1 MSRPLPISRL
11 EKYLIQKNR
20 GSATGRNL
28 VCMLESKTAW
38 GTGHCYRM
46 EVGAERGLGSYSIR
60 PSGQPKDSRF
70 SLDGFKQ
77 MIKIHLRG
85 MT

>member
-28 VCMLESKTAW
+28 VCMLEKQNS
-38 GTGHCYRM
+38 
-46 EVGAERGLGSYSIR
+46 LGNWTLLQNGGGGRKGI
-60 PSGQPKDSRF
+60 GIIFHKAF
-70 SLDGFKQ
+70 W
-77 MIKIHLRG
+77 
-85 MT
+85 TT